1 MMEVIGAVLVMV
13 GIVLA
18 VALDNAAP
26 GYVIAG
32 CGGLILGWSIG
43 DRPGV

>member
-1 MMEVIGAVLVMV
+1 MMEVIGAILVMA

-26 GYVIAG
+26 GYVLAG
-32 CGGLILGWSIG
+32 CGGLILGWSLC